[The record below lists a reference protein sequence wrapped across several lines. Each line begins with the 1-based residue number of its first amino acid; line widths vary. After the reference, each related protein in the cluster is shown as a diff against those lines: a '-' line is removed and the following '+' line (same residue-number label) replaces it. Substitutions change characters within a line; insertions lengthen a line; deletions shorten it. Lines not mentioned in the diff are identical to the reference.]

1 MRRWYGRIGGIILV
15 LMWLVGA
22 AGCAKQAVPVQP
34 GIGPASQA
42 NQAGTAGAAGM
53 GLNESKWKELG
64 IYNASARRQF
74 LQEAR
79 QFENTDIHFAF
90 DSYVL
95 DAQARAILD
104 QKAQFLKQ
112 YSKVR
117 VQIEGN
123 CDDRGT
129 TEYNLAL
136 GERRANSAYQY
147 LINSGIN
154 PVRMTTISY
163 GDERPLV
170 QGNNEAA
177 WAANR
182 RDHFALQY

>member
-1 MRRWYGRIGGIILV
+1 MTRRYGRIGGSILV

-22 AGCAKQAVPVQP
+22 AGCAKQNIPVQP
-34 GIGPASQA
+34 GVGPAPQS
-42 NQAGTAGAAGM
+42 GAAGTGQAGSL
-53 GLNESKWKELG
+53 GLNQGKWKELG
-64 IYNASARRQF
+64 IYTEPQRRQF
-74 LQEAR
+74 LQKAKH
-79 QFENTDIHFAF
+79 FENTDVHFAF

-95 DAQARAILD
+95 DAQARQILD

-112 YSKVR
+112 YPKIR

-147 LINSGIN
+147 LLNSGISAS
-154 PVRMTTISY
+154 RMTTISY
-163 GDERPLV
+163 GEERPLV
-170 QGNNEAA
+170 QGDNEAA